1 MHTAA
6 PAHRPCRPQAAAARV
21 SEALACPCVAD
32 LKHGPC
38 GAAFV
43 TAFSCFHLSTSQ
55 PRGCDCLAANLAFAV
70 SRPKGSGGGAA
81 AGQRPA
87 VADRRVPGCCRT
99 RERLQVVPLGAP
111 TAAPPHPGPPQACLR
126 SHPGAAG
133 GSGASTGG
141 Q

>member
-70 SRPKGSGGGAA
+70 SRPRAA
-81 AGQRPA
+81 AGVQRRGS
-87 VADRRVPGCCRT
+87 DL
-99 RERLQVVPLGAP
+99 RLQ
-111 TAAPPHPGPPQACLR
+111 TAACR
-126 SHPGAAG
+126 VAAAP
-133 GSGASTGG
+133 ASVYKWCP
-141 Q
+141 